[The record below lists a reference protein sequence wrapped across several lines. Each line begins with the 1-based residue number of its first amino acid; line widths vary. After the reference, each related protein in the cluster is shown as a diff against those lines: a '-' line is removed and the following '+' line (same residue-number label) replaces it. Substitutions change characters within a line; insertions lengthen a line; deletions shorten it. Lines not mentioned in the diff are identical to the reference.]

1 MRPSLRA
8 HIYRQ
13 GSGILLLQE
22 HDGTQPAAYAHCLTM
37 YDMYIG
43 NVCTTYR
50 DRSIRSTGY
59 FVTNCAFAPVCLTS
73 QQAAAF
79 ASCILYYSS
88 NNPMLT
94 DPAMV

>member
-22 HDGTQPAAYAHCLTM
+22 QDGTQSACS
-37 YDMYIG
+37 
-43 NVCTTYR
+43 
-50 DRSIRSTGY
+50 RSQPRMHTASHHSKQQR
-59 FVTNCAFAPVCLTS
+59 L
-73 QQAAAF
+73 QAA
-79 ASCILYYSS
+79 YYSS